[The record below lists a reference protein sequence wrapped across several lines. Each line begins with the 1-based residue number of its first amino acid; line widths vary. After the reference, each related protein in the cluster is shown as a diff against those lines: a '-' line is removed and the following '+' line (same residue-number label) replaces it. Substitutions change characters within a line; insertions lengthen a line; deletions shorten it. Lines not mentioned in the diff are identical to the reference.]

1 MIRRRQPTVAAEG
14 SQDTPKGFDAF
25 ELRLGDVMR
34 GERATLGKSLLDVQR
49 ELKIR
54 ATYIA
59 AIENADPTAFETPG
73 FIAGYVR
80 SYARYLGLDPEWAYR
95 RFCEEGK
102 FATVRG
108 IEAGASAARAPQQSR
123 RKPLDGRDPLADPN
137 AIFVPRGEAFFSRI
151 EPGAIGSTLV
161 LLLLTAVLGYG
172 GWSVLQQIQQVR
184 LAPVDQQPDLIA
196 DVDPLDSAET
206 ALASD
211 APVSAAPTT
220 EALDRL
226 YRPQALD
233 LPVMV
238 ARDGPIVTLDPGEIG
253 VLASDRPA
261 RQPMQDAAPGAL
273 ERLAHA
279 YQEDRVAEAILA
291 DPSIAGHVQVVAE
304 SAAPE
309 LAIIAVRPAWVR
321 VSAADGTVLLEK
333 ILDGGERYVVPET
346 EVPPRLRAGNS
357 GSVYFSVNGQTYG
370 PAAPG
375 ANIAKNVEL
384 SAGALAE
391 RYQLAD
397 LKADPDLAVALAQN
411 EGGTG
416 SQ

>member
-1 MIRRRQPTVAAEG
+1 MIRRRQPSVAAEG
-14 SQDTPKGFDAF
+14 SEDTPKGFDAF

-95 RFCEEGK
+95 RFCEEGQ

-108 IEAGASAARAPQQSR
+108 IEAGAAAARAPQQAR
-123 RKPLDGRDPLADPN
+123 RKQAEGRDPLADPN
-137 AIFVPRGEAFFSRI
+137 AIFVPRGEAFLSRI
-151 EPGAIGSTLV
+151 EPGAIGSSLV
-161 LLLLTAVLGYG
+161 LLALTAVLGYG

-184 LAPVDQQPDLIA
+184 LAPIDQQPDLIA
-196 DVDPLDSAET
+196 DVDPLDSAAET
-206 ALASD
+206 AESD
-211 APVSAAPTT
+211 APGAAPST

-233 LPVMV
+233 LPVMI
-238 ARDGPIVTLDPGEIG
+238 ARDGPIVTLDPGKIG
-253 VLASDRPA
+253 VLASAERERASTPA
-261 RQPMQDAAPGAL
+261 VAPGAL
-273 ERLAHA
+273 ERLANS

-291 DPSIAGHVQVVAE
+291 DPSITGHVQVVAQN
-304 SAAPE
+304 ATPE

-346 EVPPRLRAGNS
+346 EVPARLRAGNS
-357 GSVYFSVNGQTYG
+357 GSVYFAVNGRTYG

-375 ANIAKNVEL
+375 ANVAKNVEL
-384 SAGALAE
+384 SAGALTQ

-397 LKADPDLAVALAQN
+397 LKSDPDLAVALAQN